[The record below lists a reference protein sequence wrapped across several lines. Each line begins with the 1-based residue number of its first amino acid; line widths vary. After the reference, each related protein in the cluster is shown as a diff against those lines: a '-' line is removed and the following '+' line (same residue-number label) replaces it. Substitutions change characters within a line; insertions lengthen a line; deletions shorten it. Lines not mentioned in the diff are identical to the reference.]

1 VPSERRN
8 EFRTWSV
15 AATTPNQTDPE
26 ATREGGRKLQEF
38 LGEHI
43 AAKRAALAG
52 ETNPRTAPDILSAM
66 IISRDADDGLSDE
79 ELVGMAFLLLV
90 AGHETTVGLMG
101 AMALGLW
108 RHQDQRRLLLDDPS
122 LIESAVEEFLRYK
135 GSVQRST
142 FRIATED
149 VEIGGTL
156 IPEGSTVT
164 TLLGSANHDPA
175 QFENPDE
182 LDITREPG
190 RTSPSTR
197 ASTSAWAPRSPG
209 TRRTSPSWA
218 VFSILTST
226 AHYDVALP
234 RPRMVRELA
243 DASKRVIAAP
253 TPNASPG
260 HEKHA
265 IHRSPSARREQLI
278 AGAAK
283 AFRHSGYV
291 GVSIDDIG
299 GDAGVAGPALYRY
312 FDTKADVLVA
322 AVTRF
327 YEWQALETTRALSTA
342 PEPEQVIAA
351 LIEGYVRLAFTATD
365 LLAVTLTERLYLP
378 EDARERL
385 DRIHADNTAEW
396 QRWLLVARP
405 DLRPPQAAVR
415 VNVVKRIID
424 DCVRTPHLHKNPQFG
439 EDLIQ
444 VALATLDLPEQAPAI

>member
-1 VPSERRN
+1 MGAVAQPDTPKNRRPRDRRIQIAEHAGELFSERGFHSVRMGDIAEASGITARALYRHYDN
-8 EFRTWSV
+8 KQALLSHVVVEDQNRFVEAFTKLAARSDGSRDLDDTLTTLTEVALRSRRISLLWQRESRHLDPVAYQLVRDRTRWIEEQIEQLLVS
-15 AATTPNQTDPE
+15 PQRPD
-26 ATREGGRKLQEF
+26 LS
-38 LGEHI
+38 
-43 AAKRAALAG
+43 
-52 ETNPRTAPDILSAM
+52 RTAA
-66 IISRDADDGLSDE
+66 
-79 ELVGMAFLLLV
+79 EL
-90 AGHETTVGLMG
+90 
-101 AMALGLW
+101 
-108 RHQDQRRLLLDDPS
+108 R
-122 LIESAVEEFLRYK
+122 
-135 GSVQRST
+135 
-142 FRIATED
+142 
-149 VEIGGTL
+149 
-156 IPEGSTVT
+156 
-164 TLLGSANHDPA
+164 
-175 QFENPDE
+175 
-182 LDITREPG
+182 
-190 RTSPSTR
+190 
-197 ASTSAWAPRSPG
+197 
-209 TRRTSPSWA
+209 SWA

-226 AHYDVALP
+226 AYYDVALP